1 LAVELVETSVISGG
15 ARTALMGV
23 EKTVVAI
30 VHDTG
35 ERF

>member
-1 LAVELVETSVISGG
+1 LAVELVETPVISGG
-15 ARTALMGV
+15 ASTALMGV
-23 EKTVVAI
+23 EKAVVTI